1 MSALEEVPAAES
13 STSAARLQAAA
24 ALRNLGNALV
34 DRQVDDGLL
43 LEIAEVANA
52 LLPRMVDA
60 PRRGHSFFDRSSEFV
75 GLPTT
80 DASGA
85 VESVVFPDCFVS
97 GLANPMGM
105 EARLSVAN
113 EGATLEVELGAAF
126 EGAPGRAHG
135 GAVAALIDEVMGFA
149 QSAAGTVS
157 FTGRLTLNYRAPTP
171 VGQPLKAHA
180 WVSERN
186 GRKLTLKAELRS
198 EDTLLVEAEALFI
211 VVDPSLFLGQA

>member
-1 MSALEEVPAAES
+1 LSALEETTADEG

-24 ALRNLGNALV
+24 ALRELGNAMV
-34 DRQVDDGLL
+34 DRQVDDELL
-43 LEIAEVANA
+43 LEIASAAKA
-52 LLPRMVDA
+52 LLPRMASA
-60 PRRGHSFFDRSSEFV
+60 PQRGHSFFDRSPEFV
-75 GLPTT
+75 GIPTT
-80 DASGA
+80 SASGA
-85 VESVVFPDCFVS
+85 VDNVVFPDCFVS
-97 GLANPMGM
+97 GMANPMGM
-105 EARLSVAN
+105 GARLSVTE

-157 FTGRLTLNYRAPTP
+157 FTGRLTLSYRAPTP
-171 VGQPLKAHA
+171 VGQPLRADA
-180 WVSERN
+180 WVAERN

-211 VVDPSLFLGQA
+211 VVDPSRFLGQA